1 MISHPKVVEVCVRS
15 GMHSEGIMGVL
26 LKIMGNLLRPD
37 EQGVAEA
44 TYRALATA
52 ARVVPGW

>member
-1 MISHPKVVEVCVRS
+1 MEVCVRT

-37 EQGVAEA
+37 EQGAAELS
-44 TYRALATA
+44 YRALATV
-52 ARVVPGW
+52 ARIVPGW

>member
-1 MISHPKVVEVCVRS
+1 VCVRT

-37 EQGVAEA
+37 EQGVAELA
-44 TYRALATA
+44 YRALANV
-52 ARVVPGW
+52 ARVVPSW